1 MGDTWTRDTVKW
13 YWSADSLIWQLS
25 IDHNMA
31 VQYQVAAPTLARKC
45 DISHWLPCGAD
56 EGPGRADVKSR
67 VNQNFSDIR

>member
-1 MGDTWTRDTVKW
+1 MGDTWTRVTVKW

-31 VQYQVAAPTLARKC
+31 VQYQVAAPALARKC
-45 DISHWLPCGAD
+45 DISHWLPCGAN

-67 VNQNFSDIR
+67 VNQNFSDR